1 MRPII
6 PLIVAMTFGVIG
18 FSMVFPLLPYML
30 KLQGVSEFWQVAV
43 FSLFSAVS
51 FFASPLWGRLSDKI
65 GRKRVISGAMFGS
78 MLCLV
83 WLYFS
88 TSAVEIYLNR
98 AFSGLFAGWLA
109 ASQAYI
115 GDWVSQKD
123 RVRGMAMMGISFGI
137 GFTIGPSTAI
147 LFIGKDWSANSQF
160 FQPSLFYAVIC
171 YATAIAIVLL
181 FVKDIPKKI
190 ATDEVRLSTR
200 QVLAQPAISQALFM
214 VILFQVVFTAME
226 GTLALWVIDSFGGG
240 PHHVGTLFGIA
251 GIASIITNGS
261 IVRLGK
267 KFHPISL
274 AIAGMGFLSL
284 SLICLVVSK
293 QEWQAYVIMIFAA
306 IGHGLFVP
314 SCSGFLSRLAPEG
327 WQGGVMGFFQSGNNL
342 SRTAGPMSGG
352 YLYAN
357 LQSLAYLALIVPLLP
372 SLILAF
378 RLWKHRL

>member
-1 MRPII
+1 
-6 PLIVAMTFGVIG
+6 
-18 FSMVFPLLPYML
+18 MVFPLLPYML
-30 KLQGVSEFWQVAV
+30 RLQGVSEFWQVAV

-65 GRKRVISGAMFGS
+65 GRKPVISGAMFGS
-78 MLCLV
+78 MLCIV

-137 GFTIGPSTAI
+137 GFTIGPSTAP
-147 LFIGKDWSANSQF
+147 LLIGEDWFTNPQF
-160 FQPSLFYAVIC
+160 FQPSLFYSIIF
-171 YATAIAIVLL
+171 YAIAILIVLI
-181 FVKDIPKKI
+181 FVKDIPKKPASTEI
-190 ATDEVRLSTR
+190 KLSTK
-200 QVLAQPAISQALFM
+200 QVLAQPAISQTLFM

-226 GTLALWVIDSFGGG
+226 STLALWVFDSFGGG
-240 PHHVGTLFGIA
+240 PHHVGLLLTIA
-251 GIASIITNGS
+251 GIASLITHGS
-261 IVRLGK
+261 IVGLGK

-274 AIAGMGFLSL
+274 AIAGMAFLSFALISLML
-284 SLICLVVSK
+284 SS
-293 QEWQAYVIMIFAA
+293 QEWQAYIIMIFAA

-327 WQGGVMGFFQSGNNL
+327 WQGGVMGFFQSSSNL

-352 YLYAN
+352 YLYAS
-357 LQSLAYLALIVPLLP
+357 LGQSLVYLALIVPLLP